1 MFPLLAIGGV
11 ISAVASVA
19 KGASWLAGKLDSTGT
34 ASDSGKAGGKPMTAA
49 QASQFDAVLSAQVAG
64 QSVPVSPSA
73 PVNVLPHRSGLDYN
87 SLASIRRAWSPTTM
101 SASIAA
107 ITRRRCPVP
116 PMMARSRE
124 PSCGQ
129 AR

>member
-1 MFPLLAIGGV
+1 MFPILAIGGV

-73 PVNVLPHRSGLDYN
+73 PVNVLPHQSGPDYA
-87 SLASIRRAWSPTTM
+87 SLARIQAGMVAYNQIGEHRGNHSKALSGASDDSAVARA
-101 SASIAA
+101 
-107 ITRRRCPVP
+107 
-116 PMMARSRE
+116 
-124 PSCGQ
+124 
-129 AR
+129 

>member
-19 KGASWLAGKLDSTGT
+19 KGASWLSGKLDS
-34 ASDSGKAGGKPMTAA
+34 AGAAAAGAKPMTAA

-73 PVNVLPHRSGLDYN
+73 PVNVLPHQSGLDYN
-87 SLASIRRAWSPTTM
+87 SLASIQAGMVAYNHVGEHRGNHAKALS
-101 SASIAA
+101 SASDDGAIARA
-107 ITRRRCPVP
+107 
-116 PMMARSRE
+116 
-124 PSCGQ
+124 
-129 AR
+129 

>member
-73 PVNVLPHRSGLDYN
+73 PVNVLPHQSGLDYN
-87 SLASIRRAWSPTTM
+87 SLASIQAGMVAYNHVGEHRGNHAKALS
-101 SASIAA
+101 SASDDGAIARA
-107 ITRRRCPVP
+107 
-116 PMMARSRE
+116 
-124 PSCGQ
+124 
-129 AR
+129 